1 MISEE
6 QEVRP
11 AVEQTNPERDASPHL
26 EENDRGKRVRSKI
39 SGSLKKIA
47 DVRGNA
53 VWFRNKTLSLKEAAI
68 IRKYWP
74 YIEGAISKIAGSAA
88 FEIIAD
94 ELIIVRVANIVIDH
108 LPLHMRLI
116 LRKTGMD
123 RLLVAALSKIK
134 KQIIQKISVLRAEKL
149 AREGQP
155 TVETH
160 MDSDKEKNEH

>member
-11 AVEQTNPERDASPHL
+11 VEQTDPERDASPHP
-26 EENDRGKRVRSKI
+26 EENDRGNRVRSKI
-39 SGSLKKIA
+39 SVSLKKIA

-149 AREGQP
+149 ARDHK
-155 TVETH
+155 TRVEKH
-160 MDSDKEKNEH
+160 NDDDGGKNEH

>member
-6 QEVRP
+6 REVRP
-11 AVEQTNPERDASPHL
+11 ADQTDTESDVSLYPE
-26 EENDRGKRVRSKI
+26 EKNGNKRVRAKVSASLRKI
-39 SGSLKKIA
+39 T

-53 VWFRNKTLSLKEAAI
+53 AWFRNKTLSLKEAAI

-74 YIEGAISKIAGSAA
+74 YIEAAISKIAGSAA

-94 ELIIVRVANIVIDH
+94 ELIIAKIANIVIDH

-123 RLLVAALSKIK
+123 RILVAALSKVK
-134 KQIIQKISVLRAEKL
+134 KQIIQKIAVLRTEKL
-149 AREGQP
+149 TRDGKP
-155 TVETH
+155 TVKEH
-160 MDSDKEKNEH
+160 VDGDKEKNEQ